1 MKTKRYAPI
10 VLSVFVVCIGIAA
23 IFFIH
28 SFWQK
33 KTIAISNPVVNHVN
47 EDVSDTTNLK
57 SILHETGKYVVQIE
71 TQNDVE
77 TATGSGFI
85 FNEKGDILTNLHVI
99 DGADF
104 IQVRTANAEIYPAA
118 VVGKGKGNDVAV
130 LRVPQLAGMGGLELE
145 KENIPEIGDE
155 VIALGSP
162 HGFQNTVT
170 LGIISGTERNFSVDG
185 YDYNNAYQISAPITY
200 GNSGGPLINRETG
213 HVVGINSVGTED
225 GTIGFSIPIIDLL
238 EDIDEWVAK
247 AKNADLDFT
256 TIEHINQE
264 DPDQLSKDAEYII
277 GYFFDSLVIRDYI
290 NAYTLIGDALQKAQS
305 YTSFREKYID
315 IISIDYKNFK
325 NNMTDDNQ
333 MESTVDVTIEKKLP
347 NEEKTKKESKK
358 AVFTVGY
365 ENDQLK
371 ILRFELK

>member
-1 MKTKRYAPI
+1 M
-10 VLSVFVVCIGIAA
+10 
-23 IFFIH
+23 
-28 SFWQK
+28 
-33 KTIAISNPVVNHVN
+33 N